1 LIDDLIASALK
12 GDQRT
17 IARIATEVE
26 YFNPSSSEILIKL
39 MKMGGH
45 AHVIGITGSPGS
57 GKSTLISKLIEEF
70 RSKNL
75 RVAVIA
81 IDPSSPFSQGALMGN
96 RIRMQKHATDP
107 GVFIRSLATR
117 GYRGGISA
125 AALTLVEVF
134 DGLGY
139 DKILIETVG
148 VGQTDVDIMYAAHT
162 IVVLVNP
169 GTGDEIQALK
179 AGIMEIGD
187 IYVVS
192 KSDKAEAEDAFKQV
206 MFGIESG
213 ILGKGLEWKPP
224 VLKVS
229 SITGQGVKELAEK
242 IEEHLEWVKKN
253 DKFNEQLK
261 NRRLQSLKSSLNW
274 FIENKLEESLK
285 SKADLNDLIER
296 VKEGTESPY
305 DAVLKIVKKLF

>member
-1 LIDDLIASALK
+1 MVNDLIVSALK
-12 GDQRT
+12 GDQRS
-17 IARIATEVE
+17 IARIASEVE
-26 YFNPSSSEILIKL
+26 YFNPSSSEILLEL
-39 MKMGGH
+39 MKMSGRS
-45 AHVIGITGSPGS
+45 HVIGITGAPGS
-57 GKSTLISKLIEEF
+57 GKSTLIARLIDEF
-70 RSKNL
+70 RSKDL
-75 RVAVIA
+75 KVAVIA
-81 IDPSSPFSQGALMGN
+81 VDPSSPFSQGALMGN

-107 GVFIRSLATR
+107 KVFIRSLATR

-125 AALTLVEVF
+125 AALALVEVF

-187 IYVVS
+187 IYVIS
-192 KSDKAEAEDAFKQV
+192 KSDKPEAEDAFKQV
-206 MFGIESG
+206 LFGIEGG
-213 ILGKGLEWKPP
+213 ILGRGFDWKPA

-229 SITGQGVKELAEK
+229 AMTGQGVKELADK
-242 IEEHLEWVKKN
+242 IDEHLKYVKKS
-253 DKFNEQLK
+253 DKFYQQIK
-261 NRRLQSLKSSLNW
+261 SRRLQTFKSSLSW

-285 SKADLNDLIER
+285 SNVDLNDIIEQ
-296 VKEGTESPY
+296 VKNGKESPY

>member
-1 LIDDLIASALK
+1 MNDLIVSALK
-12 GDQRT
+12 GDQRS
-17 IARIATEVE
+17 IARIASEVE
-26 YFNPSSSEILIKL
+26 YFNPSSSEILLEL
-39 MKMGGH
+39 MKMSGRS
-45 AHVIGITGSPGS
+45 HVIGITGAPGS
-57 GKSTLISKLIEEF
+57 GKSTLIARLIDEF
-70 RSKNL
+70 RSKDL
-75 RVAVIA
+75 KVAVIA
-81 IDPSSPFSQGALMGN
+81 VDPSSPFSQGALMGN

-107 GVFIRSLATR
+107 KVFIRSLATR

-125 AALTLVEVF
+125 AALALVEVF

-187 IYVVS
+187 IYVIS
-192 KSDKAEAEDAFKQV
+192 KSDKPEAEDAFKQV
-206 MFGIESG
+206 LFGIEGG
-213 ILGKGLEWKPP
+213 ILGRGFDWKPA

-229 SITGQGVKELAEK
+229 AMTGQGVKELADK
-242 IEEHLEWVKKN
+242 IDEHLKYVKKS
-253 DKFNEQLK
+253 DKFYQQIK
-261 NRRLQSLKSSLNW
+261 SRRLQTFKSSLSW

-285 SKADLNDLIER
+285 SNVDLNDIIEQ
-296 VKEGTESPY
+296 VKNGKESPY

>member
-1 LIDDLIASALK
+1 
-12 GDQRT
+12 
-17 IARIATEVE
+17 
-26 YFNPSSSEILIKL
+26 
-39 MKMGGH
+39 
-45 AHVIGITGSPGS
+45 
-57 GKSTLISKLIEEF
+57 
-70 RSKNL
+70 
-75 RVAVIA
+75 
-81 IDPSSPFSQGALMGN
+81 MGN

-125 AALTLVEVF
+125 AALALVEVF

-187 IYVVS
+187 IYVIS
-192 KSDKAEAEDAFKQV
+192 KADKAEAEDAFKQV
-206 MFGIESG
+206 TFGIEGG
-213 ILGKGLEWKPP
+213 ILGKGLEWKPA

-229 SITGQGVKELAEK
+229 SITGQGVKELVDK
-242 IEEHLEWVKKN
+242 IEEHLEWVKKSG
-253 DKFNEQLK
+253 KFDEQLK
-261 NRRLQSLKSSLNW
+261 NRRVQSLKSFLNW

-285 SKADLNDLIER
+285 NNTDLSDLIKR
-296 VKEGTESPY
+296 VQEGTESPY
-305 DAVLKIVKKLF
+305 NAVLKIVKKLF

>member
-1 LIDDLIASALK
+1 MMHDLITSALR
-12 GDQRT
+12 GDQRS
-17 IARIATEVE
+17 IARIASEVE
-26 YFNPSSSEILIKL
+26 YFNPSSSELLLKL

-45 AHVIGITGSPGS
+45 SHVIGITGAPGS
-57 GKSTLISKLIEEF
+57 GKSTLISRLIEEF
-70 RSKNL
+70 RSKDL
-75 RVAVIA
+75 KVAVIA
-81 IDPSSPFSQGALMGN
+81 VDPSSPFSQGALMGN

-107 GVFIRSLATR
+107 NVFIRSLATR

-125 AALTLVEVF
+125 AALALVEVF

-139 DKILIETVG
+139 DKVLIETVG
-148 VGQTDVDIMYAAHT
+148 VGQTDIDIMYAAHT

-187 IYVVS
+187 IYVIS
-192 KSDKAEAEDAFKQV
+192 KADKAEAEDAFKQV
-206 MFGIESG
+206 SFGVEGG
-213 ILGKGLEWKPP
+213 ILGRGLDWKPV

-229 SITGQGVKELAEK
+229 AMTGQGVKELADK
-242 IEEHLEWVKKN
+242 IEEHLEWVKKSN
-253 DKFNEQLK
+253 RFYDQIK
-261 NRRLQSLKSSLNW
+261 NRRLQTFKSSLSW

-285 SKADLNDLIER
+285 NNIDLSEIIEK
-296 VKEGTESPY
+296 VKEGNESPY

>member
-1 LIDDLIASALK
+1 
-12 GDQRT
+12 
-17 IARIATEVE
+17 
-26 YFNPSSSEILIKL
+26 
-39 MKMGGH
+39 MKMSGRS
-45 AHVIGITGSPGS
+45 HVIGITGAPGS
-57 GKSTLISKLIEEF
+57 GKSTLIARLIDEF
-70 RSKNL
+70 RSKDL
-75 RVAVIA
+75 KVAVIA
-81 IDPSSPFSQGALMGN
+81 VDPSSPFSQGALMGN

-107 GVFIRSLATR
+107 KVFIRSLATR

-125 AALTLVEVF
+125 AALALVEVF

-187 IYVVS
+187 IYVIS
-192 KSDKAEAEDAFKQV
+192 KSDKPEAEDAFKQV
-206 MFGIESG
+206 LFGIEGG
-213 ILGKGLEWKPP
+213 ILGRGFDWKPA

-229 SITGQGVKELAEK
+229 AMTGQGVKELADK
-242 IEEHLEWVKKN
+242 IDEHLKYVKKS
-253 DKFNEQLK
+253 DKFYQQIK
-261 NRRLQSLKSSLNW
+261 SRRLQTFKSSLSW

-285 SKADLNDLIER
+285 SNVDLNDIIEQ
-296 VKEGTESPY
+296 VKNGKESPY